1 MKRLQ
6 IVLIAL
12 YTLRASGLA
21 AHPVIDTLPPD
32 SPVKT
37 KTLPRTK
44 GQAISQMRMQLIE
57 ALLDDNLSA
66 TARLSDSLFQLD
78 DEYYAALIWDERW
91 LLYYYLRQYAPLFE
105 EAANADDFWFSI
117 HEYKSGP
124 GPDRLFATLDSL
136 MLERRLAA
144 YEDIRAAFLGEEE
157 QAFAIMLLD
166 FMLRV
171 DGNPEER
178 AVKAQ
183 NFLKR
188 YPQSRFKK
196 QVERMTPVIYRPGN
210 AAFGML
216 FGIGHKRWTGA
227 ADQTLNPFWG
237 LDFGFFYWRSRVSL
251 SAQFAVGWS
260 KTHRALF
267 QNGFEWPKGSPA
279 VLVSPEIGVGFD
291 IANTD
296 KFRIYPVILGG
307 FAYLGP
313 QQPSEDAEPNP
324 DFYVNFDFFRFH
336 YGAALHADLK
346 FKNYRRA
353 DEYPP
358 PGSYHGLTV
367 SFGFRR
373 KSFGALNEALQGNM
387 LTISLAYGF
396 FYRSLNKK

>member
-12 YTLRASGLA
+12 CTLCASSLT
-21 AHPVIDTLPPD
+21 AHPVTDTLPPD
-32 SPVKT
+32 PPVKT
-37 KTLPRTK
+37 KTRPRTK
-44 GQAISQMRMQLIE
+44 GQAIAQIRAQLID
-57 ALLDDNLSA
+57 ALLDDDLSA
-66 TARLSDSLFQLD
+66 SAQLSDSLFQMD
-78 DEYYAALIWDERW
+78 DEYYASLIWDERW
-91 LLYYYLRQYAPLFE
+91 LLYYYLRQYAPLME
-105 EAANADDFWFSI
+105 EAANADDLWFAI

-124 GPDRLFATLDSL
+124 GPDRLFTTLDSL

-144 YEDIRAAFLGEEE
+144 YEDIRTAFLSEEE
-157 QAFAIMLLD
+157 RIFAIMLLD

-171 DGNPEER
+171 DENPEER
-178 AVKAQ
+178 AIKAQ

-188 YPQSRFKK
+188 YPQSRFKN
-196 QVERMTPVIYRPGN
+196 QVERMSPVIYRPGN
-210 AAFGML
+210 AAFGIQ
-216 FGIGHKRWTGA
+216 FGMGHKRWTGA

-237 LDFGFFYWRSRVSL
+237 LDFGFFYWRSSVSF

-267 QNGFEWPKGSPA
+267 RNGFEWPKGSLA
-279 VLVSPEIGVGFD
+279 VLIAPEIGLGFD
-291 IANTD
+291 IVNTD
-296 KFRIYPVILGG
+296 KFRIYPSILGG

-324 DFYVNFDFFRFH
+324 DYYVNFDFFRFH
-336 YGAALHADLK
+336 YGAALQADLK

-373 KSFGALNEALQGNM
+373 MDFGVLNHALQGNM
-387 LTISLAYGF
+387 MTVSILYGF